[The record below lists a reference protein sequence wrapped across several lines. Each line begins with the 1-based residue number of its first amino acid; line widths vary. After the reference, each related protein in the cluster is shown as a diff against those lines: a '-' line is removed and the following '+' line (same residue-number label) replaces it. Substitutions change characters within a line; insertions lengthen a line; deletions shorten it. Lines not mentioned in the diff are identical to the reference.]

1 MFKKCIFMILTLTL
15 VISAIPFHAKVTNAQ
30 INEENTNSEPEIFYD
45 EDGNKIEL
53 EYIFSD
59 TDLRVN
65 TYVNDVLFDYS
76 IVEKKGDQY
85 TGEIT
90 NYISIS
96 FAFTKIV

>member
-1 MFKKCIFMILTLTL
+1 MY
-15 VISAIPFHAKVTNAQ
+15 
-30 INEENTNSEPEIFYD
+30 FYD
-45 EDGNKIEL
+45 L
-53 EYIFSD
+53 
-59 TDLRVN
+59 N